1 MAETT
6 MRGPKWYRYNYT
18 AYDKSKI
25 PAAGELRFFNTILT
39 GITHPCSVIGDGAT
53 AVSGLPFREIININ
67 AGANINLEVLRIA
80 GNFVL
85 VRNTSV
91 GNINVNVGTAGVPNN
106 YVLATTRYLF
116 LQFHGTAWHFIPKEI
131 TALYVNGDLTMPAA
145 TIESRSI
152 QIGHG
157 RTGDGYAFID
167 FIGDATYP
175 DYGLRL
181 IRGNTGA
188 NATSQLEHK
197 GTGGL
202 YIRAI
207 EAATIILA
215 TSSTNRIVIL
225 PTGEVG
231 IGTNTP
237 TLMFSV
243 TEKTGFSPLGGTC
256 IKVTNK
262 TGGNTVAGR
271 LVKTSTANDDAVV
284 YTAIGDTECIGVFL
298 ESGIADGSEAW
309 VVVGGIADVML
320 DDNVAAVHGNW
331 MGTGAGAGYART
343 QASPAAAPQHF
354 EEIGHCLESVA
365 ATGAGTHILAR
376 CVLHFL

>member
-53 AVSGLPFREIININ
+53 AVSGLPFREIINIQTN
-67 AGANINLEVLRIA
+67 ANISLEVLRVA
-80 GNFVL
+80 GNIVL
-85 VRNTSV
+85 IKNTKVSS
-91 GNINVNVGTAGVPNN
+91 ITVNLGTAGVPVN
-106 YVLATTRYLF
+106 YTLIAGATMMFKFTTSWEGLINYLDFLYVAREIGIGIATPTADLHLLSGGDIKWGSSSHMKYAVGHGDMWASATWISLIFESDGGGGPLRIMTGNPDPSLATELVRVTY
-116 LQFHGTAWHFIPKEI
+116 
-131 TALYVNGDLTMPAA
+131 NG
-145 TIESRSI
+145 
-152 QIGHG
+152 
-157 RTGDGYAFID
+157 
-167 FIGDATYP
+167 
-175 DYGLRL
+175 
-181 IRGNTGA
+181 
-188 NATSQLEHK
+188 K
-197 GTGGL
+197 
-202 YIRAI
+202 
-207 EAATIILA
+207 
-215 TSSTNRIVIL
+215 
-225 PTGEVG
+225 VG
-231 IGTNTP
+231 IGTPTP

-271 LVKTSTANDDAVV
+271 LVKTSTANDDSVV